1 MCVLVLT
8 NPLCI
13 MVEEIKYVVRLYI
26 VTDIVIVV
34 ATVVALTLRRFDI
47 TSNRKVLFLGSK

>member
-1 MCVLVLT
+1 
-8 NPLCI
+8 